1 MRPSASNVRLAL
13 LLAVLAGLVVYFAT
27 SRSSLLGLGGSG
39 DAGEDCPSAHV
50 PALASVGRDR
60 LLGMRRELRAMVPRA
75 AGRLYEQGLAE
86 PSYMWSDGEPGT
98 GASLPPGSRH
108 PGGYELRW
116 WLHDGDD
123 VVVDALVFAGPARAR
138 GFFEK
143 ASSPRCRSEA
153 TTADASLPPEGR
165 NLVWRNPDGF
175 AQEDLFML
183 RGRRVY
189 RVAVVLADLGDLVS
203 PVARRFG
210 FSLVNRL
217 ACSLPDSA
225 CRPQGNPA

>member
-1 MRPSASNVRLAL
+1 MSRERVRLAL
-13 LLAVLAGLVVYFAT
+13 LLAVLAGLIVYFAIGQ
-27 SRSSLLGLGGSG
+27 SWRLGLGGG
-39 DAGEDCPSAHV
+39 DDAAVDCPSAHA
-50 PALASVGRDR
+50 PALAGVDR
-60 LLGMRRELRAMVPRA
+60 AQLLGMRRELRAIVPHA
-75 AGRLYEQGLAE
+75 AGHLYEQGPVE
-86 PSYMWSDGEPGT
+86 PGYMWSDGEPGT
-98 GASLPPGSRH
+98 SASLPPGPRH

-123 VVVDALVFAGPARAR
+123 VVVDALVFADPGRAR

-203 PVARRFG
+203 PVARHLG
-210 FSLVNRL
+210 FTLVNRL